1 VSLGPFIS
9 CVMPT
14 GRRPEFLA
22 QAVRCFQR
30 QRYPLRELIIV
41 DDGPAAESPALPP
54 DPDIRYL
61 HLPRRT
67 ALGAKLNL
75 GIEQAQGDVIQ
86 KLDDD
91 DYYAPTFLER
101 MVQGLTEARHCPA
114 VAALDCFL
122 VLIGRTGHLAF
133 SGHGWL
139 AGNSLCFQKGL
150 WQKRAFR
157 PLDRAEDWWFLR
169 DHGRA
174 LVRVCS
180 PELSIVVRHELGHT
194 WTECGS
200 TSVTDLFTRRAA
212 HERPLPELVPEDTLA
227 FYRSLMPTRVGEGQE
242 LVAGARLG

>member
-1 VSLGPFIS
+1 
-9 CVMPT
+9 MPT
-14 GRRPEFLA
+14 GRRPAFLA

-41 DDGPAAESPALPP
+41 DDGPASESPELAS

-67 ALGAKLNL
+67 SLGAKLNL
-75 GIEQAQGDVIQ
+75 GIEQARGDVIQ

-91 DYYAPTFLER
+91 DFYAPGFIER
-101 MVQGLTEARHCPA
+101 MVQGLAEAKFRPS

-122 VLIGRTGHLAF
+122 VLIARSGHLAF

-139 AGNSLCFQKGL
+139 AGNSLCFQRNL
-150 WQKRAFR
+150 WQRRAFR

-169 DHGRA
+169 DHA
-174 LVRVCS
+174 TAQVRVCS

-194 WTECGS
+194 WTACGS
-200 TSVTDLFTRRAA
+200 SSVTDVFTRRPA
-212 HERPLPELVPEDTLA
+212 HGRPLSELVPEDTLD
-227 FYRSLMPTRVGEGQE
+227 FYRGLSE
-242 LVAGARLG
+242 LRAPAACVV